1 MPSHTQDATRTNDI
15 RMRAVRPL
23 LTPALLQEWLP
34 APDAEYACEATAAF
48 CLEGITSA
56 MNKYNS
62 AAPTDL

>member
-34 APDAEYACEATAAF
+34 APDAALALVEQSRA
-48 CLEGITSA
+48 GIARCSW
-56 MNKYNS
+56 
-62 AAPTDL
+62 